1 MKPSFWHRLDKF
13 ARDLTPFGLT
23 FALLVIDAV
32 PFHIPGFA
40 QVAPLLPLIGIYFW
54 SVYRPDLMPTVA
66 VFLLGILHDFLA
78 GLPVGVSA
86 VTFLA
91 VQGAGLAQRGF
102 FFGKSFLMVWFGFVI
117 VAAGALS
124 IQWLLISIVSGDF
137 VDARSALYQYG
148 LTAAVFPVLAWLLTR
163 WQNAFLQ
170 VE

>member
-23 FALLVIDAV
+23 FLLLIVDAV

-40 QVAPLLPLIGIYFW
+40 QVAPLLPMIGIYFW
-54 SVYRPDLMPTVA
+54 AVYRPDLMPTWA

-91 VQGAGLAQRGF
+91 VQGVGMAQRGF
-102 FFGKSFLMVWFGFVI
+102 FFGKSFLIVWLGFVI
-117 VAAGALS
+117 VAGGAMA
-124 IQWLLISIVSGDF
+124 IQWLLISVFSGDF
-137 VDARSALYQYG
+137 VDGRSAFYQYG

-170 VE
+170 VD